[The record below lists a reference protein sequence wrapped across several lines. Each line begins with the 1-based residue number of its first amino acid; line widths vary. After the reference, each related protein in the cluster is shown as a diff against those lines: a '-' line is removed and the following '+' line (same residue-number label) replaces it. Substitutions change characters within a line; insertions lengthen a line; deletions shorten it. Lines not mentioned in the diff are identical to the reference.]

1 MKDVLKKLFKNF
13 AVLLLISAILGI
25 IVGIVAGEKA
35 SVLSPFGTIF
45 TRLLGMVVPVL
56 VFFSISSSFANIG
69 DAKKLT
75 RWAGKVIGFF
85 LLTTFIGTLI
95 GIACGLI
102 FKPGQGLTIPD
113 AEYEV
118 TTITAQ
124 MFIDWL
130 PSNAVGCLAEG
141 NTIQIVFLSI
151 FVGLATVFMPD
162 GKSKETLV
170 NLLNAGQD
178 LCLQIIKGIMYYA
191 PIGIFALM
199 AASISSLQ
207 GSFLGEMAN
216 FLLAVTIGFA
226 VHIVLCYFGMIKFIA
241 KLNPIRFTKKL
252 FPALITAFST
262 TSSAG
267 TMPVTLQCTKDIGV
281 DDEVADFGIPLGVT
295 FNMDSMAVEIPLY
308 IMLGMYAVG
317 TAPNVGQLVL
327 FALMGVAFSIGCA
340 GVPGGGLAIAVIL
353 VNAFGLPVEVVGWI
367 AAVFFYL
374 DVTGTTMNIW
384 GDAVCTTIVAK
395 SEGLFDENKFNA

>member
-25 IVGIVAGEKA
+25 IVGIAVGEKA
-35 SVLSPFGTIF
+35 SVLSPFGTVF

-75 RWAGKVIGFF
+75 RWAGKVIGYF

-102 FKPGQGLTIPD
+102 FKPGQGLTLPD

-151 FVGLATVFMPD
+151 FVGL
-162 GKSKETLV
+162 
-170 NLLNAGQD
+170 
-178 LCLQIIKGIMYYA
+178 
-191 PIGIFALM
+191 
-199 AASISSLQ
+199 
-207 GSFLGEMAN
+207 
-216 FLLAVTIGFA
+216 GFA

-241 KLNPIRFTKKL
+241 KLNPIKFTKKL
-252 FPALITAFST
+252 FPALITAFTT

-317 TAPNVGQLVL
+317 TAPNVGQLIL

-384 GDAVCTTIVAK
+384 GDAVCTAIVAK
-395 SEGLFDENKFNA
+395 SEGLFDEEKFNA

>member
-1 MKDVLKKLFKNF
+1 MQ
-13 AVLLLISAILGI
+13 
-25 IVGIVAGEKA
+25 
-35 SVLSPFGTIF
+35 
-45 TRLLGMVVPVL
+45 
-56 VFFSISSSFANIG
+56 SSH
-69 DAKKLT
+69 
-75 RWAGKVIGFF
+75 
-85 LLTTFIGTLI
+85 
-95 GIACGLI
+95 
-102 FKPGQGLTIPD
+102 
-113 AEYEV
+113 
-118 TTITAQ
+118 
-124 MFIDWL
+124 
-130 PSNAVGCLAEG
+130 
-141 NTIQIVFLSI
+141 
-151 FVGLATVFMPD
+151 
-162 GKSKETLV
+162 
-170 NLLNAGQD
+170 
-178 LCLQIIKGIMYYA
+178 
-191 PIGIFALM
+191 
-199 AASISSLQ
+199 SISSLQ

-226 VHIVLCYFGMIKFIA
+226 VHIIICYFGMIKFIA
-241 KLNPIRFTKKL
+241 KLNPIKFTKKL

-281 DDEVADFGIPLGVT
+281 EDEVADFGIPLGVT

-317 TAPNVGQLVL
+317 TAPNVGQLIL

-353 VNAFGLPVEVVGWI
+353 VNAFGLPVEVVSWI

-395 SEGLFDENKFNA
+395 SEGLFNEDKFNA

>member
-1 MKDVLKKLFKNF
+1 MKDTLKKIFKNF
-13 AVLLLISAILGI
+13 AVLLLVSAVLGI
-25 IVGIVAGEKA
+25 IVGIIFGEKA
-35 SVLSPFGTIF
+35 AVLSPFGTVF
-45 TRLLGMVVPVL
+45 TRLLGMTVPVL

-85 LLTTFIGTLI
+85 LLTTFIGTII
-95 GIACGLI
+95 GIICGLI
-102 FKPGQGLTIPD
+102 FKPGQGLTLPD

-118 TTITAQ
+118 TAITAQ

-162 GKSKETLV
+162 GKSKEFLV

-207 GSFLGEMAN
+207 GSFLGEMTN

-226 VHIVLCYFGMIKFIA
+226 VHIAICYFGMIKFIA
-241 KLNPIRFTKKL
+241 KLSPIKFTKKL

-281 DDEVADFGIPLGVT
+281 EDEVADFGIPLGVT

-317 TAPNVGQLVL
+317 TAPNVGQLIL

-395 SEGLFDENKFNA
+395 SEGLFDEDKFNA